1 MNFLEKIFRIER
13 IIWQWLGDAKVLSN
27 HEYWKKKTTKIKAKG
42 PQYTIISKFL
52 WYRILMS
59 ACGPTVSELSITKE
73 KLSFHILSKR
83 IQIENSV
90 GNFPTVKLPDS
101 KNILL
106 SYISFSLWVFRFWYG
121 EFSNLS
127 FLFIRPPFVMNTI
140 FSAALTYLMLR
151 TMDCETFKN
160 ACWAKVQPF
169 QVQTPKKS
177 ALGAALKS
185 VQKAKTLN
193 LKNDA
198 INYHLRSC
206 SHTMC
211 WL

>member
-1 MNFLEKIFRIER
+1 
-13 IIWQWLGDAKVLSN
+13 
-27 HEYWKKKTTKIKAKG
+27 
-42 PQYTIISKFL
+42 
-52 WYRILMS
+52 MS
-59 ACGPTVSELSITKE
+59 ACGPIVSELNITKE

-101 KNILL
+101 KNIQL
-106 SYISFSLWVFRFWYG
+106 SCISFSRWVFRFWYG
-121 EFSNLS
+121 EFWIKHYDSWCWVPIYIENY
-127 FLFIRPPFVMNTI
+127 PN

-177 ALGAALKS
+177 ALGAALQS
-185 VQKAKTLN
+185 VKESKTWIV
-193 LKNDA
+193 LKNYA
-198 INYHLRSC
+198 INNHLRSC
-206 SHTMC
+206 LHTMYIILIDLVYLSYP
-211 WL
+211 WYEFVKIKSNIKFKSFEENDKGNTQW